1 MKLSE
6 HPGVNFMTLDFRIVE
21 IRLTKSAFAA
31 KKIEFMTFT
40 KFMTSVAARTGEM
53 LNYANI
59 ASERFL

>member
-1 MKLSE
+1 
-6 HPGVNFMTLDFRIVE
+6 MTLDFRIVE

-40 KFMTSVAARTGEM
+40 KFMTSMAARTGEM